1 MNGKVQLISRK
12 NFKFTKFF
20 PFSLGEW
27 SDKHENWNKVDEETR
42 HKIGLRYKADGEFWM
57 DYFKDFVHEFEE
69 VSICT
74 MGPDF
79 DHDGQ
84 VDNAQCT
91 ITLHG
96 SWIANVNAGG
106 CRNNF
111 ELFATNPK
119 YKLSVMHETNQVS
132 KKHFHEYFEIH
143 NSNIFLIFFISGY
156 CQFSTKK
163 SSWK

>member
-1 MNGKVQLISRK
+1 MNLKYYYY
-12 NFKFTKFF
+12 T
-20 PFSLGEW
+20 GEW
-27 SDKHENWNKVDEETR
+27 SDQNDNWNKVDDETKR
-42 HKIGLRYKADGEFWM
+42 KIGLRYKADGEFWM

-84 VDNAQCT
+84 VDNANVSIKIQFHKKKFKNRYSISRIFFIAQCT
-91 ITLHG
+91 MTIHG
-96 SWIANVNAGG
+96 AWIANVNAGG

-119 YKLSVMHETNQVS
+119 IKLTVMHETNQV
-132 KKHFHEYFEIH
+132 
-143 NSNIFLIFFISGY
+143 NIFLLLIPKYINFSNFFSIKY
-156 CQFSTKK
+156 
-163 SSWK
+163 

>member
-1 MNGKVQLISRK
+1 MNLNLKYYY
-12 NFKFTKFF
+12 T
-20 PFSLGEW
+20 GEW
-27 SDKHENWNKVDEETR
+27 SDQNDNWNKVDDETKR
-42 HKIGLRYKADGEFWM
+42 KIGLRYKADGEFWM

-91 ITLHG
+91 MTIHG
-96 SWIANVNAGG
+96 AWIANVNAGG

-119 YKLSVMHETNQVS
+119 IKLTVMHETNQVR
-132 KKHFHEYFEIH
+132 
-143 NSNIFLIFFISGY
+143 IFLI
-156 CQFSTKK
+156 
-163 SSWK
+163 

>member
-1 MNGKVQLISRK
+1 MNLNLKYYY
-12 NFKFTKFF
+12 T
-20 PFSLGEW
+20 GEW
-27 SDKHENWNKVDEETR
+27 SDQNDNWNKVDDETKR
-42 HKIGLRYKADGEFWM
+42 KIGLRYKADGEFWM

-84 VDNAQCT
+84 VDNANVSFKIQFHKKKFQNRHSISRIFFIAQCT
-91 ITLHG
+91 MTIHG
-96 SWIANVNAGG
+96 AWIANVNAGG

-119 YKLSVMHETNQVS
+119 IKLTVMHETNQV
-132 KKHFHEYFEIH
+132 
-143 NSNIFLIFFISGY
+143 NIFLLLIPKCINF
-156 CQFSTKK
+156 
-163 SSWK
+163 